1 MLKAEVHLLSLTTVS
16 GVDEGVPKKL
26 QRVGQAS
33 AKPPH
38 QQQQQRRFIV
48 SDDAPKLDDLLS
60 KQVNG
65 SHDTNAATKR
75 RIRLNRPA
83 LQEA

>member
-1 MLKAEVHLLSLTTVS
+1 MRLTTVS

-48 SDDAPKLDDLLS
+48 SDDAPKLDELLS
-60 KQVNG
+60 KQVN
-65 SHDTNAATKR
+65 
-75 RIRLNRPA
+75 
-83 LQEA
+83 